1 MRIALVLIAC
11 AAQASAQEETVT
23 VVATGGVTSWDGVFR
38 EGDAQLRLC
47 LGSSLFESDEGR
59 ATRGEFAADAFQS
72 AEFDAVN
79 LSVSDLSQAK
89 DLGNLRSKF
98 PIALLAE
105 GTAREYVVK
114 KCGSLR
120 VAVVGYSGEPSRR
133 DALGTALKK
142 SVGESDVRILLAE
155 LTLEDAAALCR
166 QLDSVTL
173 CLIPGGA
180 PFDPEPFRAGTAWVM
195 SVPTG
200 GKFSARISAR
210 FAGGSAREVKMEMV
224 GPSVASGEKA
234 SALRKKHGIPAR
246 VDEAWI
252 EPKKRLSS
260 EPSVPDRFEPDKAAA
275 LGLVR
280 SNRSANLVVHSV
292 ALRAAYGGLKAPPRS
307 AFVVVDTEWE
317 NIIPLTFLY
326 ERQVPTMYQ
335 ISNLADHLYLVVNG
349 RRVGR
354 LRSDAD
360 SLAGHLPVRGFKLE
374 RIGSRRRGNLVFEVP
389 ADGLETL
396 EIRFYDYAH
405 GHMTVPLLERPKGAT
420 PAEPKRVGEIRENEV
435 MSAGLYDLRKTAEF
449 GGRKAPTGMIFV
461 SFEILGVSRFLY
473 PADATAFDPKAKK
486 GDQIQLGCVCD
497 WEDARKHVTAVVDGE
512 YGYPLAEGTTLPA
525 KPRFLPDVRTGERLA
540 FLVPEKFA
548 SLEIRCDYSN
558 ARLPGG
564 EVIHPVPLVFPV
576 EGTRPD
582 LPKRESIVGIDDDV
596 FRVDVVGQTVAGEAG
611 GQKARAD
618 QKFLILDVTVENRGK
633 KTEVFQ
639 VPAQLKYTTERGA
652 QLAWHAVTKTLPH
665 AGTDQVSIPPGERR
679 TFQIVFEIPA
689 TEKKHRLAYFGVSK
703 AEIVALTSGDSA
715 PEKKP
720 RVCSKCKAKAADED
734 TFCQSCG
741 EKIGP

>member
-1 MRIALVLIAC
+1 MRIALVLIAW

-23 VVATGGVTSWDGVFR
+23 VVATGGVTSWDGLFR
-38 EGDAQLRLC
+38 EGDAQLRLS
-47 LGSSLFESDEGR
+47 LGSSLFESEEGM

-89 DLGNLRSKF
+89 DLGSLRSKF

-133 DALGTALKK
+133 DALGAALKK
-142 SVGESDVRILLAE
+142 AVGESDVRILLAE

-200 GKFSARISAR
+200 GKLSARISAR
-210 FAGGSAREVKMEMV
+210 FAGESVREVNMEMV
-224 GPSVASGEKA
+224 GPSVASVEKA
-234 SALRKKHGIPAR
+234 SALRKKHGIQAR
-246 VDEAWI
+246 LDEQWT
-252 EPKKRLSS
+252 EPKKRVSS
-260 EPSVPDRFEPDKAAA
+260 ELAIPDRLEPEKAAS

-280 SNRSANLVVHSV
+280 SNRSANLMVHSV
-292 ALRAAYGGLKAPPRS
+292 ALRAAYGGLKAPPKS

-317 NIIPLTFLY
+317 NIIPLTFTY
-326 ERQVPTMYQ
+326 ERQVPTMYK
-335 ISNLADHLYLVVNG
+335 IPNLADHLYLVVNG
-349 RRVGR
+349 RRAAR

-360 SLAGHLPVRGFKLE
+360 SLAGHLLVQGFSLE
-374 RIGSRRRGNLVFEVP
+374 RVGSRRRGNLVFEVP

-405 GHMTVPLLERPKGAT
+405 GHMTVPLLARPKGAK
-420 PAEPKRVGEIRENEV
+420 PAEPKLVGEIRENEV
-435 MSAGLYDLRKTAEF
+435 MSAGVYDLRKTAEF
-449 GGRKAPTGMIFV
+449 GGRKAPSGMIFV
-461 SFEILGVSRFLY
+461 SFDLLCVSRYLY

-497 WEDARKHVTAVVDGE
+497 WEDARKRVTAVVDGE
-512 YGYPLAEGTTLPA
+512 YGYTLVEGTNLPA
-525 KPRFLPDVRTGERLA
+525 KPRFLPDVKTGERLA

-548 SLEIRCDYSN
+548 SLEIRCEYPN
-558 ARLPGG
+558 ARLPLG
-564 EVIHPVPLVFPV
+564 EVIHPAPLVLPV
-576 EGTRPD
+576 EGARPD
-582 LPKRESIVGIDDDV
+582 LPKRESVVGIDDDV
-596 FRVDVVGQTVAGEAG
+596 FRVDVVGQTVAGETG

-633 KTEVFQ
+633 KTEIFQ

-652 QLAWHAVTKTLPH
+652 QLAWHAATKALPH
-665 AGTDQVSIPPGERR
+665 AGTDQVSIPSGQRR

-703 AEIVALTSGDSA
+703 AVTVAFGPDAEEKPKKRACGACKRAAA
-715 PEKKP
+715 PDD
-720 RVCSKCKAKAADED
+720 R
-734 TFCQSCG
+734 FCEGCG
-741 EKIGP
+741 EKVGD